1 MPLPLPPLNA
11 LRAFEAAARAGSY
24 VGAAQELGV
33 SAAAVSQQVRHL
45 EDYLGKQLF
54 MRFNNR
60 VVLTDA
66 GQAIHVGASEALQLI
81 STMTEQIVSGAA
93 RSRLV
98 ISVITSVAERWL
110 ESRLAI
116 FARQH
121 SNLRLDL
128 RVEQDPVN
136 FGRHNIDLRI
146 SYGASL
152 YPEMI
157 TLPLCN
163 DEVLPLC
170 SPSYFERN
178 PAARLRGMQA
188 VSQEDLIHTNWGP
201 MFFSHPTWEAWFAKA
216 GLGRPDDSKGYR
228 IGTSSLV
235 LDMTRDGVG
244 VALGQRMMAANDLA
258 AGKLVALSEITIALG
273 EPYCFVY
280 PKSKA
285 RKPGLQQLVGWLSQ

>member
-1 MPLPLPPLNA
+1 MSLPLPPLNA

-110 ESRLAI
+110 ESRLAL

-157 TLPLCN
+157 TLPLCH
-163 DEVLPLC
+163 DEVVPLC

-178 PAARLRGMQA
+178 PAARLRGMHA

-235 LDMTRDGVG
+235 LDMARDGVG

-258 AGKLVALSEITIALG
+258 AGKLVALSEITITLG

-285 RKPGLQQLVGWLSQ
+285 RKPGLQQLIGWLSQ